1 MSRKI
6 VNLTFFIID
15 SALTLDNI
23 EYNLAF
29 STVKNF
35 ALRLTSLTYFLN
47 FKVLNKV
54 LTKSL
59 NWKYLCHTYVIY
71 FKPKVLDHKQWLR
84 VLLEIKFHH
93 WQTVWRENETSISN
107 HTLNYFLLKKIPR
120 NLLGWRPDLRHF
132 DSCWSRTRPS

>member
-35 ALRLTSLTYFLN
+35 ALRLTSLTCFLN

-54 LTKSL
+54 STKSL
-59 NWKYLCHTYVIY
+59 N
-71 FKPKVLDHKQWLR
+71 
-84 VLLEIKFHH
+84 
-93 WQTVWRENETSISN
+93 
-107 HTLNYFLLKKIPR
+107 
-120 NLLGWRPDLRHF
+120 
-132 DSCWSRTRPS
+132 

>member
-35 ALRLTSLTYFLN
+35 ALRLTSLTCFLN

-54 LTKSL
+54 LMKSL
-59 NWKYLCHTYVIY
+59 KWKYLCHIFLSLNFWIT
-71 FKPKVLDHKQWLR
+71 KKWLR

-93 WQTVWRENETSISN
+93 WQTFWRENETSISN

-120 NLLGWRPDLRHF
+120 NFLGWRPHLRHF